1 VVKAEPPVMAAEVV
15 GSVTERTLLDALFT
29 GSASLADSVDRH
41 MSPVLPIVGSGEPI
55 EAALAALKDADA
67 IVVLDD
73 GRPVG
78 VLTRQDL
85 LGHLVR

>member
-1 VVKAEPPVMAAEVV
+1 MAAEVV
-15 GSVTERTLLDALFT
+15 GSVTERALLDALFS
-29 GSASLADSVDRH
+29 GSASLADAVERH
-41 MSPVLPIVGSGEPI
+41 MSDMLPIVGSGEPI

-67 IVVLDD
+67 LVVLHD
-73 GRPVG
+73 GKPIG

>member
-1 VVKAEPPVMAAEVV
+1 VA
-15 GSVTERTLLDALFT
+15 
-29 GSASLADSVDRH
+29 LADAVERH
-41 MSPVLPIVGSGEPI
+41 TAPALPIVGSGEPI
-55 EAALAALKDADA
+55 AAALGALKDADA
-67 IVVLDD
+67 IVVLAD